1 MHVVTNNWPMQGNDE
16 NLEKAFLVG
25 VSCIAKSGYLSG
37 LNNLKV
43 FPMYDKQFADC
54 FGFTE
59 DEISLLL
66 QYNGKE
72 GQLDDVRQ
80 WYNGYWAG
88 DDLRLYNP
96 WSINSFIDDG
106 TLRPHWIDTGKPCID

>member
-1 MHVVTNNWPMQGNDE
+1 MQSNDE

-25 VSCIAKSGYLSG
+25 VSRVAESGYLSG

-43 FPMYDKQFADC
+43 FPMHNKKFADC

-59 DEISLLL
+59 DEILILL
-66 QYNGKE
+66 QHNDKDD
-72 GQLDDVRQ
+72 QLDDVGQ
-80 WYNGYWAG
+80 WYDGYRAG
-88 DDLRLYNP
+88 NDIHLYNP

-106 TLRPHWIDTGKPCID
+106 TLKAHWIDTGKPCID